1 MLERRPV
8 PSRLSK
14 LSVDEIR
21 ERYARADQPVSPQT
35 LSKLKR
41 DPRHGVRQIYE
52 ALKKRYERDSVERTR
67 LDAMLNFERVLW
79 RAGVQHIAGVDEVGM
94 GPLAGPVIAAAVV
107 FPPHTELDGIDDS
120 KKLDIEQRMEAE
132 RRIRATASA
141 IAIGRAEV
149 TEIDTVNI
157 YHAGLL
163 AMRRAVEALPMRPQ
177 HVLVDARTI
186 PGVDMPQNCFDKG
199 DGLDFS
205 IAAASI
211 VAKVH
216 RDRLMDELAREHPGY
231 GFERH
236 KGYCTPE
243 HQDAIRRLG
252 PCTIHRKSFTFI
264 RELRGEYSRLF
275 YDLKQRLDSAEAAAE
290 LEAVEQELAAC
301 RDALSDDEQRK
312 LKLVLS
318 RRWRAL

>member
-1 MLERRPV
+1 M
-8 PSRLSK
+8 PSRLSQ

-21 ERYARADQPVSPQT
+21 ERYARTDEPVSPQT

-41 DPRHGVRQIYE
+41 DPRHGVRQIYT
-52 ALKKRYERDSVERTR
+52 ALKKRYERHSAERTR
-67 LDAMLNFERVLW
+67 LEAMLNFERVLW

-107 FPPHTELDGIDDS
+107 FPPHTELPGIDDS
-120 KKLDIEQRMEAE
+120 KKLDLEQRIDAE
-132 RRIRATASA
+132 HRIREAASG

-149 TEIDTVNI
+149 AEIDTINI

-163 AMRRAVEALPMRPQ
+163 AMRRAVEALPVRPQ
-177 HVLVDARTI
+177 HVLVDARSI
-186 PGVDMPQNCFDKG
+186 PGVDVPQNCFDKG
-199 DGLDFS
+199 DGLNFS

-216 RDRLMDELAREHPGY
+216 RDRLMDDLAREHPGY

-252 PCTIHRKSFTFI
+252 PCALHRTSFTFI
-264 RELRGEYSRLF
+264 RELRGEYSSLF
-275 YDLKQRLDSAEAAAE
+275 YELKARLDSAAAVAE
-290 LEAVEQELAAC
+290 L
-301 RDALSDDEQRK
+301 DALDKELGTVREALSENEQRK
-312 LKLVLS
+312 LRLVLS

>member
-1 MLERRPV
+1 VSSP
-8 PSRLSK
+8 LSK
-14 LSVDEIR
+14 LSIDEIR
-21 ERYARADQPVSPQT
+21 ERYARADEPVSAQT

-41 DPRHGVRQIYE
+41 DPRHGVRVIYE
-52 ALKKRYERDSVERTR
+52 TLKKRYERDSAERTR

-79 RAGVQHIAGVDEVGM
+79 RAGIEHIAGVDEVGM

-107 FPPHTELDGIDDS
+107 FPPHTELAGIDDS
-120 KKLDIEQRMEAE
+120 KKLDLGQRLEAE
-132 RRIRATASA
+132 QRIRAAASG
-141 IAIGRAEV
+141 IGIGCAEV
-149 TEIDTVNI
+149 GEIDTINI

-177 HVLVDARTI
+177 HVLVDARAI
-186 PGVDMPQNCFDKG
+186 PGVDVPQNCFNKG

-216 RDRLMDELAREHPGY
+216 RDRLMDEIAQRHPGY

-252 PCTIHRKSFTFI
+252 PCTIHRTSFTFI
-264 RELRGEYSRLF
+264 RELRGEYCSLF
-275 YDLKQRLDSAEAAAE
+275 YDLKERLYAAASAAE
-290 LEAVEQELAAC
+290 LQAIDAEVDASGG
-301 RDALSDDEQRK
+301 ALSDSEQRK
-312 LKLVLS
+312 LRLVLS
-318 RRWRAL
+318 RRWKAL